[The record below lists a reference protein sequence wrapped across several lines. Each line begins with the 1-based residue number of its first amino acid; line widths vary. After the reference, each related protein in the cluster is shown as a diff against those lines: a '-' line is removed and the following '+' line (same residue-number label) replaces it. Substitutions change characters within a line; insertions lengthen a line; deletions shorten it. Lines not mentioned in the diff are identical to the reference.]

1 MAGRY
6 VVRSFVGRVTRGGVR
21 RWYYITNPEG
31 IDTGVW
37 FTHWDVA
44 VFQAN
49 KWAQRRKVHA
59 ENRALWPV

>member
-6 VVRSFVGRVTRGGVR
+6 VVRSFVQRRRGVAR
-21 RWYYITNPEG
+21 RWYYITNPDG

-37 FTHWDVA
+37 FAHWDTA
-44 VFQAN
+44 MFQAN